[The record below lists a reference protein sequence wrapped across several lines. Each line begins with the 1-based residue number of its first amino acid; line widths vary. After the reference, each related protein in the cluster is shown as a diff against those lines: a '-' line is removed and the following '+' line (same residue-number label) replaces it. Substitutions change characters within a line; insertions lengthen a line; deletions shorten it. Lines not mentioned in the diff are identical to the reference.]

1 RRLRGT
7 SIPPCGTSVGPDVL
21 KRDLLVRRRRVARL
35 LGRLVDLPLRF
46 GLDRD
51 ERVLA
56 DAEVEQ
62 PFPVTRNRVLA
73 EPLLDLF
80 VRPVLAGIGARVAA
94 VAIRLGLDQARAAA
108 AARGV
113 ERADRGLVDDVDVV
127 AVDQDRLEAV

>member
-94 VAIRLGLDQARAAA
+94 EIGRASCRERVVISAGAGALKEKREMRAR
-108 AARGV
+108 
-113 ERADRGLVDDVDVV
+113 ELS
-127 AVDQDRLEAV
+127 